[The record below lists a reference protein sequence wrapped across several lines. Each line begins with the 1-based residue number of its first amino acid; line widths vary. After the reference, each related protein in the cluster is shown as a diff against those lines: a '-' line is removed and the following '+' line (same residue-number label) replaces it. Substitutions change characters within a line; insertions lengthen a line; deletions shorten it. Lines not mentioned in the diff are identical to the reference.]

1 MGISQTIEEGA
12 VMANRFQTNQHELA
26 YNFIAARDGE
36 YCLDP
41 SCRKRPPAVKLQID
55 HADNDI
61 NNWEPDNLHLLCQRH
76 NLAMRALTRTVK
88 VNLIKKYSA
97 ENECVRAREF
107 GNTSTHAVRE
117 MVDYR
122 QGSTEMQANSF
133 YETQYRTWILDYLK
147 QNQTHLIPRDDAIYA
162 GAEMV
167 GCSPT
172 TSERYLK
179 KLCSSAGP
187 LMKHKDGTG
196 TVVIVFREGKGQ
208 GRE

>member
-1 MGISQTIEEGA
+1 
-12 VMANRFQTNQHELA
+12 MANRFQTNQHMIA

-36 YCLDP
+36 YCLEP
-41 SCRKRPPAVKLQID
+41 SCRKAPPYVKLQID

-61 NNWEPDNLHLLCQRH
+61 NNWEPENLHLFCQRH
-76 NLAMRALTRTVK
+76 NLSMRSLTRTVK
-88 VNLIKKYSA
+88 VNLINKYSA

-107 GNTSTHAVRE
+107 GNTSTQAVRE

-122 QGSTEMQANSF
+122 EGSAEMQANSF
-133 YETQYRTWILDYLK
+133 YETQYREWLLTYIRT
-147 QNQTHLIPRDDAIYA
+147 NQFIAKDDAVYA

-196 TVVIVFREGKGQ
+196 TVVIVFREKQGKGH
-208 GRE
+208 E